1 MTDQQYIDIENLE
14 KMGNEI
20 DLIDMG
26 SRKGRDRLCELLM
39 DFGGHSKRYE
49 YGVCKE
55 VVIDY
60 HKNLIFDV
68 KQKLIKKM
76 QSML

>member
-14 KMGNEI
+14 KMGKEI
-20 DLIDMG
+20 DSIDMG
-26 SRKGRDRLCELLM
+26 SRKGRECFCKLLM

-49 YGVCKE
+49 DGVCEE

-68 KQKLIKKM
+68 KQKLIRKM
-76 QSML
+76 ESML